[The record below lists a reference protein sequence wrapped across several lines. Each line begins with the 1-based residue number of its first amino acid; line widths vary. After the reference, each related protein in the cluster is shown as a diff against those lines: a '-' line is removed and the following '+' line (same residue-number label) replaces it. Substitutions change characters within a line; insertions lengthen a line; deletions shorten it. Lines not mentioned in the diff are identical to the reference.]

1 MGTENSKKKYH
12 QIRTNDHEM
21 EDFKETNK
29 SFITSNEKAFDFAPA
44 HDYKSI
50 FTYTTPS
57 LKRQNNFYIDSGNLK
72 NDKIRVFTAVMCK
85 STKDNMC
92 CLLSHNL

>member
-12 QIRTNDHEM
+12 PISTNDHEM
-21 EDFKETNK
+21 EDLNGTNK
-29 SFITSNEKAFDFAPA
+29 SFINNNEKAFDFAPA

-50 FTYTTPS
+50 FTYTSPS

-72 NDKIRVFTAVMCK
+72 NESYYII
-85 STKDNMC
+85 
-92 CLLSHNL
+92 LHY